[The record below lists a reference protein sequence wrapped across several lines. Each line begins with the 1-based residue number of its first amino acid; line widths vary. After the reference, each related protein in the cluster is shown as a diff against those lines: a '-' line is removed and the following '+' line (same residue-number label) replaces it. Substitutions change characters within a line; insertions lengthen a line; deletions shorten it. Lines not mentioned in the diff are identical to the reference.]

1 MEPQQVKALLDGIKT
16 SVETVVTNQK
26 TAFAA
31 LQSQVDAIDVKTSGT
46 LANYTAPQPM
56 VERLKEHEGF
66 QRLMH
71 DRRGKAIITLS
82 GADAE
87 QMLARKTVITA
98 TGQGFQTTG
107 VLPIDRDTGITAEA
121 RQQLTVRDALTA
133 RPTTMGMVDF
143 VKVSTPLGLASPQVE
158 ASAKAENALNFVS
171 SSERIRTIA
180 TWIPA
185 SKQILD
191 DFSELAAFLETS
203 LTYYVNLEEEIQMLS
218 GDNTGE
224 NLHGLIPQA
233 AAWNASLLTPSAGYT
248 RIDQIGAAIEQLTTA
263 KELNP
268 TFVVMHPMDWWQIRR
283 QKDTLGRYIIGD
295 PQSTLRAM
303 LFDLLVIPTT
313 SITAGS
319 FLVGSGNPAAVE
331 IRDRMELQ
339 YEISTEYLDFFAKNL
354 VACRAEKR
362 LALVTKRP
370 ASFVTGNFSQ
380 SPA

>member
-1 MEPQQVKALLDGIKT
+1 MEPTQVKTILDGIKS

-31 LQSQVDAIDVKTSGT
+31 LQAQVDAIDVKTSGT

-66 QRLMH
+66 QRLLH
-71 DRRGKAIITLS
+71 DRRGSAILTLS
-82 GADAE
+82 GKDAE
-87 QMLARKTVITA
+87 DMLQRKTTITSA
-98 TGQGFQTTG
+98 GQGFQTTG

-133 RPTTMGMVDF
+133 RPTAMGMVDY
-143 VKVSTPLGLASPQVE
+143 VRVSTPLGLASPQVE
-158 ASAKAENALNFVS
+158 ASTKAENALAFTS
-171 SSERIRTIA
+171 ASERVRTIA

-185 SKQILD
+185 SRQILD
-191 DFSELAAFLETS
+191 DFGELAAFLETS
-203 LTYYVNLEEEIQMLS
+203 LSYYVNLEEEIQMLS

-233 AAWNASLLTPSAGYT
+233 AAFNTSLLGSSSGWN
-248 RIDQIGAAIEQLTTA
+248 RIDAIGRAIQQLTTA
-263 KELNP
+263 KELSP
-268 TFVVMHPMDWWQIRR
+268 TFVVMNPSDWYSIRLT
-283 QKDTLGRYIIGD
+283 KDTLGRYIIGD
-295 PQSTLRAM
+295 PQTTARAM
-303 LFDLLVIPTT
+303 LFDLTVIPTT

-362 LALVTKRP
+362 LALVVKRP
-370 ASFVTGNFSQ
+370 SSFVTGTFSQ